1 MNKWDFLIDFLGIS
15 FLNFAFSFV
24 NRWKWGNVKMVR

>member
-1 MNKWDFLIDFLGIS
+1 MSKCDFLIDFLGIS

-24 NRWKWGNVKMVR
+24 NRWKWGNVKIVQ